1 MESCFFYPAPAS
13 VSVSRSGFPGSCPGC
28 YCLVTN
34 CGCILFRCLGFCLVW
49 LLCSGRCC
57 CMYLYL
63 YLSAVCILVCASA
76 CVQHYILSCI
86 PLLLSVQY
94 YLVLWSVQA
103 CSIWPVPV
111 LVAVHPGPVSWS
123 LCAVLCGLIPVSDP
137 VPGPL
142 TSGPCRLICN
152 PMYSIYKPNTI
163 GIR

>member
-63 YLSAVCILVCASA
+63 LLWLCQMYQAMVLSSVSGPVHLSAVCCL
-76 CVQHYILSCI
+76 HLGLCI
-86 PLLLSVQY
+86 CLCTALYP
-94 YLVLWSVQA
+94 VLYPS
-103 CSIWPVPV
+103 VPV
-111 LVAVHPGPVSWS
+111 ICLVWS
-123 LCAVLCGLIPVSDP
+123 C
-137 VPGPL
+137 
-142 TSGPCRLICN
+142 PCRITSTL
-152 PMYSIYKPNTI
+152 PSYL
-163 GIR
+163 